1 MTEMQRLA
9 SREQAFEIFKK
20 CRSFWLLKD
29 PVLRS
34 TKVDE
39 FRWFRRVSSWILLSF
54 VGDWG
59 NVRAMKIV
67 FLLFLLMIPA
77 IAQTKRNERKSLLDN
92 DPRVVYLTEMPDK
105 QIELMIVKEAPVFSD
120 PDGKQRLGVI
130 VANQK
135 VKIEAITDKAYK
147 VRGQGTR
154 HGIAGWVGPWAFES
168 KDPNF
173 VENLKNFY
181 QRQLA
186 VNELIAEKE
195 IAMGMSMVEVEKS
208 IGKPTKSTVRQ
219 TPQGQTGSWEF
230 IDYEDERQYATR
242 IDPQTGQA
250 YRQLIGITQI
260 EKSKRVIEFTNG
272 IVSAIE
278 DAKNRRRDQVR
289 IVVPPVVF
297 GW

>member
-1 MTEMQRLA
+1 
-9 SREQAFEIFKK
+9 
-20 CRSFWLLKD
+20 
-29 PVLRS
+29 
-34 TKVDE
+34 
-39 FRWFRRVSSWILLSF
+39 
-54 VGDWG
+54 
-59 NVRAMKIV
+59 MKILV
-67 FLLFLLMIPA
+67 LLFLLMIPA

-120 PDGKQRLGVI
+120 PDGKQRLGTI

-135 VKIEAITDKAYK
+135 VKLEAITDKAYK
-147 VRGQGTR
+147 VRGQGAR

-173 VENLKNFY
+173 VANLKNFY

-195 IAMGMSMVEVEKS
+195 IAMGMSMVEVEQS

-219 TPQGQTGSWEF
+219 TPQGQSGSWEF

-272 IVSAIE
+272 VVSAIE

-289 IVVPPVVF
+289 IIVPPVVF